1 MIRSKATVNQ
11 VNSMIISSVEQLD
24 VEKLDLTW
32 EEWLQNPPD
41 GTEWVDGKVIVK
53 HPVEFVN
60 GEVVGT
66 PTMTAKTR
74 RIQSKLNYYWRSYM
88 ISSSQGGE
96 VYVEVTCQT
105 LKKGRIPDVS
115 YITPELL
122 AEVGEFSVLR
132 QSFPLL
138 AEIVSPSDFADDV
151 FAKAQEYLASGCLEV
166 WLLFPKSSWVLVITQ
181 SGVVLFKP
189 GELAQTQIVL
199 PGFSVAVDELMA

>member
-1 MIRSKATVNQ
+1 
-11 VNSMIISSVEQLD
+11 MIISSVEQLD
-24 VEKLDLTW
+24 AEQLDLTW

-122 AEVGEFSVLR
+122 SEVGEFSVLR

-151 FAKAQEYLASGCLEV
+151 FAKAQEYLKSGCLEV

-189 GELAQTQIVL
+189 GEVARTQIVL

>member
-1 MIRSKATVNQ
+1 MIRLRLAVAQ
-11 VNSMIISSVEQLD
+11 VNTMIIPSVEQLD
-24 VEKLDLTW
+24 LTL
-32 EEWLQNPPD
+32 EEWMQNPPD

-60 GEVVGT
+60 GEVVGK
-66 PTMTAKTR
+66 PGMTAKTR
-74 RIQSKLNYYWRSYM
+74 RTQSKLDYYWRSYM
-88 ISSSQGGE
+88 ISSGQRGE

-122 AEVGEFSVLR
+122 AQVGEFSVLS

-151 FAKAQEYLASGCLEV
+151 FAKAQEYLDSGCLEV
-166 WLLFPKSSWVLVITQ
+166 WLLFPKSSWVLVITH
-181 SGVVLFKP
+181 GEVVLFKP
-189 GELAQTQIVL
+189 GEVAKTQVVL

>member
-1 MIRSKATVNQ
+1 MIRLRLAVAQ
-11 VNSMIISSVEQLD
+11 VNPMIIPSVEQLD
-24 VEKLDLTW
+24 LTL
-32 EEWLQNPPD
+32 EEWMQNPPD

-53 HPVEFVN
+53 HPVELVN
-60 GEVVGT
+60 GEVVGK
-66 PTMTAKTR
+66 PGMTAKTR
-74 RIQSKLNYYWRSYM
+74 RIQSKLDYYWRSYM
-88 ISSSQGGE
+88 ISSGQGGE

-122 AEVGEFSVLR
+122 AQVGEFSVLA

-151 FAKAQEYLASGCLEV
+151 FAKAQEYLESGCREV

-181 SGVVLFKP
+181 SQVVLFKP
-189 GELAQTQIVL
+189 SDVARTQVVL

>member
-1 MIRSKATVNQ
+1 
-11 VNSMIISSVEQLD
+11 MIIPSVEQ
-24 VEKLDLTW
+24 LDLTW
-32 EEWLQNPPD
+32 EEWMQNPPD
-41 GTEWVDGKVIVK
+41 GTEWADGKVIVK

-60 GEVVGT
+60 GQVVGK
-66 PTMTAKTR
+66 PGMTAKTR
-74 RIQSKLNYYWRSYM
+74 RIQARLVRYWGIYM
-88 ISSSQGGE
+88 ESSGQGGE

-122 AEVGEFSVLR
+122 AQVGEFSVLP

-151 FAKAQEYLASGCLEV
+151 FAKAQEYLDSGCLEV
-166 WLLFPKSSWVLVITQ
+166 WLLFAKSSWVLVITQ
-181 SGVVLFKP
+181 GEVVLFKP
-189 GELAQTQIVL
+189 GDVAKTQVVL

>member
-1 MIRSKATVNQ
+1 
-11 VNSMIISSVEQLD
+11 MIISSVEQLD
-24 VEKLDLTW
+24 AEQLDLTW

-122 AEVGEFSVLR
+122 SEVGEFSVLR

-151 FAKAQEYLASGCLEV
+151 FAKAQEYLKSGCLEV

-181 SGVVLFKP
+181 NGVVLFKP
-189 GELAQTQIVL
+189 GEVARTQVVL

>member
-1 MIRSKATVNQ
+1 MIV
-11 VNSMIISSVEQLD
+11 SSVEQLD
-24 VEKLDLTW
+24 AEQLDLTW

-122 AEVGEFSVLR
+122 SEVGEFSVLR

-151 FAKAQEYLASGCLEV
+151 FAKAQEYLKSGCLEV

-181 SGVVLFKP
+181 NGVVLFKP
-189 GELAQTQIVL
+189 GEVARTQVVL

>member
-1 MIRSKATVNQ
+1 MIRLRLAVAKVNQ
-11 VNSMIISSVEQLD
+11 MIIPSVEQ
-24 VEKLDLTW
+24 LDLTW
-32 EEWLQNPPD
+32 EEWMQNPPD
-41 GTEWVDGKVIVK
+41 GTEWADGKVIVK

-60 GEVVGT
+60 GQVVGK
-66 PTMTAKTR
+66 PGMTAKTR
-74 RIQSKLNYYWRSYM
+74 RIQARLVRYWGIYM
-88 ISSSQGGE
+88 ESSGEGGE

-122 AEVGEFSVLR
+122 AQVGEFSVLP

-151 FAKAQEYLASGCLEV
+151 FAKAREYLDSGCLEV

-181 SGVVLFKP
+181 GEVVLFKP
-189 GELAQTQIVL
+189 GDVAKTQVVL

>member
-1 MIRSKATVNQ
+1 MIRLKLAVNHVNQ
-11 VNSMIISSVEQLD
+11 MIITSVEQLD
-24 VEKLDLTW
+24 LTL
-32 EEWLQNPPD
+32 EEWMQNPPD
-41 GTEWVDGKVIVK
+41 GTEWADGKVIVK

-60 GEVVGT
+60 GQVVGK
-66 PTMTAKTR
+66 PGMTAKTR
-74 RIQSKLNYYWRSYM
+74 RIQSKLDYYWRSYM
-88 ISSSQGGE
+88 ISSGKGGE

-122 AEVGEFSVLR
+122 AQAGEFSVLP

-151 FAKAQEYLASGCLEV
+151 FAKAQEYLESGCLEV

-181 SGVVLFKP
+181 SQVVLFKP
-189 GELAQTQIVL
+189 GEVAITQVVL

>member
-1 MIRSKATVNQ
+1 MIRSRLAVNN
-11 VNSMIISSVEQLD
+11 VNPMIIPS

-32 EEWLQNPPD
+32 EEWMQNPPD
-41 GTEWVDGKVIVK
+41 GTEWADGKVIVK

-60 GEVVGT
+60 GQVVGK
-66 PTMTAKTR
+66 PGMTAKTR
-74 RIQSKLNYYWRSYM
+74 RIQARLVRYWGIYM
-88 ISSSQGGE
+88 ESSGQGGE

-105 LKKGRIPDVS
+105 MKKGRIPDVS

-122 AEVGEFSVLR
+122 AQVGEFSVLP

-151 FAKAQEYLASGCLEV
+151 FAKAREYLDSGCLEV

-181 SGVVLFKP
+181 GEVVLFKP
-189 GELAQTQIVL
+189 GDVAKTQVVL
-199 PGFSVAVDELMA
+199 PGFIVAVDELMA

>member
-1 MIRSKATVNQ
+1 
-11 VNSMIISSVEQLD
+11 MIIPSVEQLD
-24 VEKLDLTW
+24 LTL
-32 EEWLQNPPD
+32 EEWMQNPPD
-41 GTEWVDGKVIVK
+41 GTEWADGKVIVK

-60 GEVVGT
+60 GEVVGK
-66 PTMTAKTR
+66 PGLTAKTR
-74 RIQSKLNYYWRSYM
+74 RIQARLVRYWGIYM
-88 ISSSQGGE
+88 DSSGQGGE

-122 AEVGEFSVLR
+122 AQVGEFSVLT

-151 FAKAQEYLASGCLEV
+151 FAKAQEYLESGCLEV

-181 SGVVLFKP
+181 NQVVLFKP
-189 GELAQTQIVL
+189 GDVAITQVVL
-199 PGFSVAVDELMA
+199 PGFRVAVDELMA

>member
-1 MIRSKATVNQ
+1 
-11 VNSMIISSVEQLD
+11 MIIPSVEQLD
-24 VEKLDLTW
+24 LTL
-32 EEWLQNPPD
+32 EEWMQNPPD

-60 GEVVGT
+60 GEVVGK
-66 PTMTAKTR
+66 PGMTAKTR
-74 RIQSKLNYYWRSYM
+74 RIQSKLDYYWRSYM
-88 ISSSQGGE
+88 ISSGQGGE

-115 YITPELL
+115 YITPEQL
-122 AEVGEFSVLR
+122 AQVGEFSVLP

-151 FAKAQEYLASGCLEV
+151 FAKAQEYLESGCLEV

-181 SGVVLFKP
+181 SQAVLFKP
-189 GELAQTQIVL
+189 GEVAITQVVL
-199 PGFSVAVDELMA
+199 PGFRVAVDELMA

>member
-1 MIRSKATVNQ
+1 MIRLKLAVTKVNP
-11 VNSMIISSVEQLD
+11 MIIPSVEQLD
-24 VEKLDLTW
+24 LTL
-32 EEWLQNPPD
+32 EEWMQNPPD

-53 HPVEFVN
+53 HPVELVN
-60 GEVVGT
+60 GEVVGK
-66 PTMTAKTR
+66 PGMTAKTR
-74 RIQSKLNYYWRSYM
+74 RIQSKLDYYWRSYM
-88 ISSSQGGE
+88 ISSGQRGE

-122 AEVGEFSVLR
+122 AQVGEFSVLA

-151 FAKAQEYLASGCLEV
+151 FAKAQEYLESGCLEV

-181 SGVVLFKP
+181 SQVVLFKP
-189 GELAQTQIVL
+189 GDVARTQVVL

>member
-1 MIRSKATVNQ
+1 MTTA
-11 VNSMIISSVEQLD
+11 SVEQL
-24 VEKLDLTW
+24 ELTL
-32 EEWLQNPPD
+32 EEWMQNPPD

-60 GEVVGT
+60 GQVVGK
-66 PTMTAKTR
+66 PGMTAKTR
-74 RIQSKLNYYWRSYM
+74 RIQARLVRYWGIYM
-88 ISSSQGGE
+88 DSSAQGGE

-122 AEVGEFSVLR
+122 AQVGEFSVLP

-151 FAKAQEYLASGCLEV
+151 FAKAQEYLDSGCLEV
-166 WLLFPKSSWVLVITQ
+166 WLLFPKSGWVLVITQ
-181 SGVVLFKP
+181 GSTVLFKP
-189 GELAQTQIVL
+189 GEVARTQLVL
-199 PGFSVAVDELMA
+199 SGFSVVVDELMA

>member
-1 MIRSKATVNQ
+1 MMITS
-11 VNSMIISSVEQLD
+11 
-24 VEKLDLTW
+24 VEKLDITL
-32 EEWLQNPPD
+32 EEWMQNPPD

-53 HPVEFVN
+53 HPIEFVN
-60 GEVVGT
+60 GEVVGK
-66 PTMTAKTR
+66 PGMTAKTR

-105 LKKGRIPDVS
+105 LKQGRIPDVS

-122 AEVGEFSVLR
+122 AEAGEFSVLP

-166 WLLFPKSSWVLVITQ
+166 WLLFPKSSWVLVISQ
-181 SGVVLFKP
+181 DGVCLFKP
-189 GELAQTQIVL
+189 GEVARTQVVL

>member
-1 MIRSKATVNQ
+1 MMIP
-11 VNSMIISSVEQLD
+11 SVEELD
-24 VEKLDLTW
+24 ITL
-32 EEWLQNPPD
+32 EEWMKNPPD
-41 GTEWVDGKVIVK
+41 GTEWVDGQVIVK

-60 GEVVGT
+60 GQVVGK
-66 PTMTAKTR
+66 PGMTAKTR
-74 RIQSKLNYYWRSYM
+74 RIQARLVRYWGIYM
-88 ISSSQGGE
+88 DSSGQGGE

-122 AEVGEFSVLR
+122 AQVGEFSVLP

-151 FAKAQEYLASGCLEV
+151 FAKAQEYLESGCLEV

-181 SGVVLFKP
+181 GGVCLFKS
-189 GELAQTQIVL
+189 GEVARTQVVL

>member
-1 MIRSKATVNQ
+1 MIRLRLAVTKVNQ
-11 VNSMIISSVEQLD
+11 MIIPSVEQLD
-24 VEKLDLTW
+24 LTL
-32 EEWLQNPPD
+32 EEWMQNPPD

-53 HPVEFVN
+53 HSVEFVN
-60 GEVVGT
+60 GEVVGK
-66 PTMTAKTR
+66 PGMTAKTR
-74 RIQSKLNYYWRSYM
+74 RIQSKLDYYWRSYM
-88 ISSSQGGE
+88 ISSGQGGE

-105 LKKGRIPDVS
+105 MKKGRIPDVS

-122 AEVGEFSVLR
+122 AQVGEFSVLT

-181 SGVVLFKP
+181 NQVVLFKP
-189 GELAQTQIVL
+189 GEVAITQVVL

>member
-1 MIRSKATVNQ
+1 
-11 VNSMIISSVEQLD
+11 
-24 VEKLDLTW
+24 
-32 EEWLQNPPD
+32 
-41 GTEWVDGKVIVK
+41 VDGKVIVK

-60 GEVVGT
+60 GEVVGK
-66 PTMTAKTR
+66 PGMTAKTR
-74 RIQSKLNYYWRSYM
+74 RIQSKLDYYWRSYM
-88 ISSSQGGE
+88 ISSGQGGE

-105 LKKGRIPDVS
+105 MKKGRIPDVS

-122 AEVGEFSVLR
+122 AQVGEFSVLT

-181 SGVVLFKP
+181 NQVVLFKP
-189 GELAQTQIVL
+189 GEVAITQVVL